1 MAKDE
6 ANQRISFWGELLS
19 GVFAVIIPCA
29 VLYSAGVNQ
38 FVDFDLNPY
47 RKALFFVVFCFWIYS
62 VNYTKIYLTN
72 FICLL
77 LCISL
82 FCISLLSA
90 PSQNHR
96 LGFIFMLAFPLF
108 CSFGFRLHVKDF
120 ISNAFLTLI
129 AKILFTLGLCD
140 LIFTSLYNAHIL
152 GNSKLY
158 TNPIMP
164 SIFFGISAFYVFF
177 GKILWCRGAALLCCF
192 WALFSSFQWENGQQ
206 SLSMLIL
213 CLVLFA
219 LNFLKRLRLSNM
231 SLLLGSLLGS
241 TCIFIATARISD
253 LVGPLLSGTS
263 YARAKFWK
271 AASDVVLN
279 NHFFTGG
286 GSIIPPQ
293 ISSFE
298 IAAPPTGRIIFFGS
312 VHNAHLQ
319 NAMLFGYPFA
329 ILFLGSWLYVTGET
343 FRLLART
350 IDNSNRFLPITCFS
364 IFSLNISLM
373 CFSLFQPS
381 GLSIYL
387 LLAGLGFLFALARQ
401 YCE

>member
-1 MAKDE
+1 M
-6 ANQRISFWGELLS
+6 
-19 GVFAVIIPCA
+19 
-29 VLYSAGVNQ
+29 
-38 FVDFDLNPY
+38 
-47 RKALFFVVFCFWIYS
+47 
-62 VNYTKIYLTN
+62 
-72 FICLL
+72 
-77 LCISL
+77 
-82 FCISLLSA
+82 
-90 PSQNHR
+90 
-96 LGFIFMLAFPLF
+96 
-108 CSFGFRLHVKDF
+108 
-120 ISNAFLTLI
+120 
-129 AKILFTLGLCD
+129 
-140 LIFTSLYNAHIL
+140 
-152 GNSKLY
+152 
-158 TNPIMP
+158 
-164 SIFFGISAFYVFF
+164 
-177 GKILWCRGAALLCCF
+177 
-192 WALFSSFQWENGQQ
+192 
-206 SLSMLIL
+206 
-213 CLVLFA
+213 
-219 LNFLKRLRLSNM
+219 
-231 SLLLGSLLGS
+231 GS
-241 TCIFIATARISD
+241 CIFIATARISD